1 MNLARRKDKREWKRR
16 NRPKTMIGEA
26 RMRARAKGLPFNI
39 DLSDIHI
46 PETCP
51 VLGIPLSLGTG
62 RHVPSSPSLDRLIPE
77 LGYTKGNV
85 NVISMRANMVKH
97 NSTFEELEKVY
108 KWVKKM
114 TKSSNKSSS
123 ASPKKQRKS

>member
-1 MNLARRKDKREWKRR
+1 
-16 NRPKTMIGEA
+16 MIGEA

-97 NSTFEELEKVY
+97 NSTYEELEKVY